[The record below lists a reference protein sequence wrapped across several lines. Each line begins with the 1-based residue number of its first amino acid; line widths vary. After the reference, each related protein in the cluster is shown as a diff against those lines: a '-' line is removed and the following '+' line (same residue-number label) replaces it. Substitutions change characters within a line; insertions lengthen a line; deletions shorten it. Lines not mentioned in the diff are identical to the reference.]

1 MADAK
6 PWLYDPLALRLPWN
20 EDSYKLADHGG
31 ENGKLCFA
39 IMWDDGVCKPMP
51 PYKRALE
58 QTKAALEAA
67 GHTGIHYECLS
78 LDHNLT

>member
-31 ENGKLCFA
+31 EHGKLCFA

-67 GHTGIHYECLS
+67 GHTGIHYECLL